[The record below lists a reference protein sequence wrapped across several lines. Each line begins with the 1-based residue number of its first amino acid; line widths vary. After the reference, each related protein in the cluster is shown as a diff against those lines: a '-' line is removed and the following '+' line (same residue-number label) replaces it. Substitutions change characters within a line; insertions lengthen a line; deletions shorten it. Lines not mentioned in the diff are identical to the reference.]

1 MSRSQTIG
9 NQTSSF
15 RNQRP
20 DYDKSLPTSRLMGI
34 LVSGLPSTR
43 KVEKLEKYMANDKA
57 PHKKL
62 PEEYLEKSL
71 DFHLHYHQ
79 WYNGP
84 ETTGEGI
91 YTYDEV
97 SVNKTDLE
105 KISKIMNGQRI
116 DKKHTIHTSVV
127 PICLHCH
134 FPLDCEDTP
143 KYLPKGNLEK
153 SSTLDHNVCDMC
165 LPSPVLC
172 CCCDSP
178 LSEKEDPNNMAKI
191 MKYFACR
198 SCRED
203 SEIQEKWRYNETNKL
218 INDTSSSYV
227 EELHLSDEAIE
238 REKVLMGGKP
248 RSCEDI
254 TPFID
259 SFYIKDL
266 IDPTSRDYW
275 PFGMN
280 SQQYLEHKALM
291 DFNNPLQETPDE
303 SWRQVEVT
311 EKVLSNYIRD
321 MNSAYEKYNYS
332 EEDRGSLPTEIIS
345 GGYKYRFVGQGHGFT
360 CDSAICQA
368 VFQHH
373 GENDGGAFS
382 ALVAT
387 NIPIFT
393 TRPGKIGG
401 TAREMGF
408 GQERCISCI
417 SKVFHYPP
425 SSTKQ
430 D

>member
-9 NQTSSF
+9 NQTSTF
-15 RNQRP
+15 RSRRP
-20 DYDKSLPTSRLMGI
+20 EYDKSLPTSRLMGI

-43 KVEKLEKYMANDKA
+43 KVEKLEKYMTSSEKL
-57 PHKKL
+57 HKKL
-62 PEEYLEKSL
+62 PKEHICNSG

-79 WYNGP
+79 WYNGH

-91 YTYDEV
+91 YVYDEG
-97 SVNKTDLE
+97 SANKTNLE
-105 KISKIMNGQRI
+105 KISKLMNGQRI
-116 DKKHTIHTSVV
+116 DKKHTILTCVV

-143 KYLPKGNLEK
+143 FHLSKGNLEK
-153 SSTLDHNVCDMC
+153 ASTLDQNVCDMC

-172 CCCDSP
+172 TCCDSP
-178 LSEKEDPNNMAKI
+178 LSEKEDPHNMAKI
-191 MKYFACR
+191 MKYFACS

-203 SEIQEKWRYNETNKL
+203 SEIQEKWRYNEKNKL
-218 INDTSSSYV
+218 INDTISSYV

-238 REKVLMGGKP
+238 REKMLMGGVP
-248 RSCEDI
+248 RPCKDI

-259 SFYIKDL
+259 VLNIKDL
-266 IDPTSRDYW
+266 IDPTSRNYW

-280 SQQYLEHKALM
+280 AQQYLEHKALM
-291 DFNNPLQETPDE
+291 DFNNPIQETPDE
-303 SWRQVEVT
+303 SWRNVEIT
-311 EKVLSNYIRD
+311 EEVLSNYVKD
-321 MNSAYEKYNYS
+321 MASAYEKYNYS
-332 EEDRGSLPTEIIS
+332 EEDRGTLPDEIIS
-345 GGYKYRFVGQGHGFT
+345 GGCKYRFVGQDHGFT

-373 GENDGGAFS
+373 EENDGGAFS
-382 ALVAT
+382 ALFAT

-417 SKVFHYPP
+417 SKTFHYSP
-425 SSTKQ
+425 SLIK
-430 D
+430 

>member
-20 DYDKSLPTSRLMGI
+20 KYDKILPTKRKMGI
-34 LVSGLPSTR
+34 LVSGLPLTR
-43 KVEKLEKYMANDKA
+43 KVEKLEKYMNSSEKF
-57 PHKKL
+57 HKRL
-62 PEEYLEKSL
+62 PKEHIENSRS
-71 DFHLHYHQ
+71 FHLHYHQ
-79 WYNGP
+79 WYNGH

-91 YTYDEV
+91 YTYDEG

-105 KISKIMNGQRI
+105 KISKLMNGQRI
-116 DKKHTIHTSVV
+116 DKKHTIRTNVF

-143 KYLPKGNLEK
+143 FHLSKGNLEK
-153 SSTLDHNVCDMC
+153 ASTLDHNVCDMC
-165 LPSPVLC
+165 LPSPSLC
-172 CCCDSP
+172 TCCDSP
-178 LSEKEDPNNMAKI
+178 ISEKEDPHNMAKI
-191 MKYFACR
+191 MGYFACR

-203 SEIQEKWRYNETNKL
+203 SEIQEKWRYNEKNKL
-218 INDTSSSYV
+218 INSTTSSYV
-227 EELHLSDEAIE
+227 EKLHLSDEAIE
-238 REKVLMGGKP
+238 REKELMGGVPSKP
-248 RSCEDI
+248 CKDI
-254 TPFID
+254 TPFINAL
-259 SFYIKDL
+259 YIKDL

-280 SQQYLEHKALM
+280 AQQYLEHRALM

-303 SWRQVEVT
+303 TWREVEVT
-311 EKVLSNYIRD
+311 EKILSNYIRD

-332 EEDRGSLPTEIIS
+332 NEGRGSLPEEIIS
-345 GGYKYRFVGQGHGFT
+345 GGFKYRFVGQGHGFT

-368 VFQHH
+368 VFQHQ

-382 ALVAT
+382 ALIAT

-393 TRPGKIGG
+393 TRPGRIGG

-417 SKVFHYPP
+417 SKVFHYSPN
-425 SSTKQ
+425 K
-430 D
+430 